1 MNRDK
6 HESPTFPHQP
16 HAVFQ
21 SGLRT
26 EFTGEMFRK
35 PWKHAVKPA
44 PGRRLVRKS
53 LYLRA
58 ASFSSFL
65 LFSAPVIPPF
75 SRIRDAA
82 STWPCSRAMS
92 SAVRPRQSSALII
105 PQHVPR
111 IRTIPEEPASAA
123 SMSGVTAPLRRAC
136 CSCSRIR
143 DVKNRSASSSCN
155 LTAKKTACHGETASS
170 KSVRS
175 FSRFCAS
182 IFS

>member
-65 LFSAPVIPPF
+65 LFSAPVSTILPDQGCSFHMAMFQGDVQCGPPSPVF
-75 SRIRDAA
+75 RIDHSPTCPQNPDHPGGTRLGGLHERRN
-82 STWPCSRAMS
+82 RA
-92 SAVRPRQSSALII
+92 L
-105 PQHVPR
+105 
-111 IRTIPEEPASAA
+111 E
-123 SMSGVTAPLRRAC
+123 
-136 CSCSRIR
+136 
-143 DVKNRSASSSCN
+143 
-155 LTAKKTACHGETASS
+155 
-170 KSVRS
+170 KSVLFMQPDTGCQKPERV
-175 FSRFCAS
+175 F
-182 IFS
+182 IL